1 MARKFSTGLRNMLL
15 GATPS
20 VSGTDIAGVTTNT
33 ITQVAS
39 LLGVFQ
45 PGDVLL
51 ISGSSVSGNNDYNLV
66 VSVNAAGASMVMTQ
80 AISTDAAGD
89 PWVLTAM
96 PKGFRQIFT
105 YGILEIRSGAQPADA
120 DAAEIGTLLARISL
134 SSAAIVPGVL
144 TNGLTFAA
152 PVGDDIAKSGTW
164 SGTVLAD
171 GTAGWFRFYT
181 NMYQIGASTTAVRFD
196 GSCGTSGAQLV
207 MSTTNLVSGA
217 PLTIDTFVVSMA
229 A

>member
-15 GATPS
+15 GNKPS
-20 VSGTDIAGVTTNT
+20 VTGTDIAGVSTNT

-51 ISGSSVSGNNDYNLV
+51 ISGSSESANNDYNLV
-66 VSVNAAGASMVMTQ
+66 VSVNSAGASMVMTN
-80 AISTDAAGD
+80 AITTDGAGD
-89 PWVLTAM
+89 TWVLTAM

-105 YGILEIRSGAQPADA
+105 YGILEIRSGAQPSDA
-120 DAAEIGTLLARISL
+120 DQAETGTLLARITV
-134 SSAAIVPGVL
+134 SSVAVVPGVS
-144 TNGLTFAA
+144 TNGLLWAA
-152 PVGDDIAKSGTW
+152 PDGDDISKTGVW

-181 NMYQIGASTTAVRFD
+181 NMYQTGASTSYVRFD
-196 GSCGTSGAQLV
+196 GSCGTSGAQLI
-207 MSTTNLVSGA
+207 MSTTSLVTGA
-217 PLTIDTFVVSMA
+217 PLTIDTFTVSMA